1 MLWSR
6 KLRSKSQLKPLQ
18 ATMVMRLA
26 YDALK
31 GYQMFCLRYFL
42 DAPSFRCNRALRS
55 GISSKDV
62 RRARRVSTDRP
73 LRVLEECKQ
82 EQRRSEYQTW
92 KPQASKLPQFN
103 EYRHDISMLSRLI
116 AIPVADHL
124 TSGESHYEDRE
135 FVARFIPMFTI
146 TTQIEIAREFRDK
159 TTLRFLERTMQET
172 LQATR
177 PDEP

>member
-1 MLWSR
+1 MVDAVGQEVE
-6 KLRSKSQLKPLQ
+6 KQKPFQ
-18 ATMVMRLA
+18 AVTGDEEMRLDA

-31 GYQMFCLRYFL
+31 GYQMFVFAIFL
-42 DAPSFRCNRALRS
+42 AGHPYVKDEDFQESAGHLTIALCGSRQ
-55 GISSKDV
+55 
-62 RRARRVSTDRP
+62 
-73 LRVLEECKQ
+73 Q
-82 EQRRSEYQTW
+82 EALEYQT
-92 KPQASKLPQFN
+92 QFN

-172 LQATR
+172 LQAMR